1 MTNYE
6 IESNRGD
13 YRCRTQCCKQ
23 LGITTSAVK
32 ARMFHAKVTIHRMPL
47 SQSAA
52 GRLGLTPGNKE
63 EFL

>member
-23 LGITTSAVK
+23 LGITTSALK

-47 SQSAA
+47 SQSAGRSIGANA
-52 GRLGLTPGNKE
+52 G
-63 EFL
+63 